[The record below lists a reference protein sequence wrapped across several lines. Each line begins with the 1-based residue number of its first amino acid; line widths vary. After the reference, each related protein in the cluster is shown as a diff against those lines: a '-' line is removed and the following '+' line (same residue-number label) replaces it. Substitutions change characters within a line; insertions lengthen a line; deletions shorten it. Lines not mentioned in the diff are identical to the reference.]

1 MSSVRLVSMCIVVL
15 CVSCTRPDTQSV
27 PKTKV
32 TPTVVND
39 TIIWTSGLEGE
50 IHTYRTPSIFVTPN
64 GTLLALSGAR
74 KYSSSDAGRKFLAI
88 RRSEDKGKTWL
99 PTSLV
104 LDDGYETGVLNIG
117 TVFADSDSNTLFV
130 MFVYCRFKCEVPDLL
145 LINST
150 DDGVTWGQPRNI
162 NPRTNGTRTF
172 HPSPGYAIRKRQ
184 EPHRGRFVVCTHGRS
199 QDKPRGITLLLSDDG
214 AKTWREGGFLPTMP
228 CGKDP
233 KNKNFSPGECQPV
246 ELSDGSLLVM
256 IRNRVRCSCHCKA
269 FARSYDGGQTLPNN
283 TLYFDQTLIEPSSQA
298 GLVYHRGVLFF
309 SGPNSSDERVNMTLK
324 WSYDNG
330 TTWEGVLPISNKM
343 AGYSVLAEDPT
354 DDKHLYLIYEKGVN
368 SSVDFVAVT
377 KIQLQN

>member
-1 MSSVRLVSMCIVVL
+1 C
-15 CVSCTRPDTQSV
+15 Q
-27 PKTKV
+27 V

-64 GTLLALSGAR
+64 GTLLAFCGAR
-74 KYSSSDAGRKFLAI
+74 KDGRGDNDRKILAI

-99 PTSLV
+99 PTSFLV
-104 LDDGYETGVLNIG
+104 DDGYEKGVLFVG
-117 TVFADSDSNTLFV
+117 TPFADSDTNTVFV
-130 MFVYCRFKCEVPDLL
+130 MFVHCLNKCDVPDLL

-150 DDGVTWGQPRNI
+150 DDGVTWGQPRNVS
-162 NPRTNGTRTF
+162 PRSNGTRSF
-172 HPSPGYAIRKRQ
+172 DAGPGYAIRKRQ
-184 EPHRGRFVVCTHGRS
+184 EPHKGRFVVCAHGRG

-228 CGKDP
+228 CGADKKVKD
-233 KNKNFSPGECQPV
+233 FSPGECQPV

-283 TLYFDQTLIEPSSQA
+283 TLYFDQTLIEPPTQA
-298 GLVYHRGVLFF
+298 GLLYHKGVLFF

-330 TTWEGVLPISNKM
+330 ATWGGSLLISTEM
-343 AGYSVLAEDPT
+343 SGYSVLAEDPT
-354 DDKHLYLIYEKGVN
+354 DDKHLYLIYEKGIN
-368 SSVDFVAVT
+368 SSVDFLSVA
-377 KIQLQN
+377 KIQL